1 MPNCYIMI
9 GLPASGKDY
18 YIETNK
24 EEDDVV
30 VSSDKI
36 REELLGDV
44 NDQKHN
50 GEVFNEMFK
59 RACVALKNGQNVYYN
74 ATNINRRRRISL
86 INEIKNNAKVD
97 ICFWAIV
104 IATPYERCLINNDE
118 RKRKVPKE
126 VIKRMYYHFEPPA
139 PEEGFSHCI
148 LEQLFENV
156 DLNAIKKDAYE
167 VSHDNPHHSLTIGE
181 HMNSAYFYM
190 GKYLRSNK
198 IADDECKNRSYG
210 LILLDAAEWHDIG
223 KVETKTFRDGIAHY
237 YNHQNVGA
245 YLYLCSEEAHYSP
258 DYLAV
263 ANLIYHHMDF
273 FDDKKIEKDKAFHSK
288 KFMEMLSL
296 LHEMDVKAH

>member
-18 YIETNK
+18 YIEKNK

-36 REELLGDV
+36 REELFGDV

-59 RACVALKNGQNVYYN
+59 GTCAALKNGQNVYYN
-74 ATNINRRRRISL
+74 ATNINRRRRINL
-86 INEIKNNAKVD
+86 IKEIKSAVKDD
-97 ICFWAIV
+97 ICFYAII
-104 IATPYERCLINNDE
+104 IATPYERCLFNNSQRE
-118 RKRKVPKE
+118 RKVPKE
-126 VIKRMYYHFEPPA
+126 IIKRMYYHFEPPA
-139 PEEGFSHCI
+139 FEEGFSHCI
-148 LEQLFENV
+148 LEPLCEVV
-156 DLNAIKKDAYE
+156 DLNVIKKDSYE
-167 VSHDNPHHSLTIGE
+167 ISHDNPHHSLTIGE

-190 GKYLRSNK
+190 SQFLLSNK
-198 IADDECKNRSYG
+198 LDDNECKNRDYN

-223 KVETKTFRDGIAHY
+223 KVETKTFRNGIAHY

-245 YLYLCSEEAHYSP
+245 YLYLCSEEAYHN

-273 FDDKKIEKDKAFHSK
+273 FDEKKIEKDKAFWPE
-288 KFMEMLSL
+288 KFMVMLSL
-296 LHEMDVKAH
+296 LHIVDVKAH

>member
-18 YIETNK
+18 YIEK
-24 EEDDVV
+24 YREENEIV
-30 VSSDKI
+30 VSSDGI
-36 REELLGDV
+36 REELFGDV

-59 RACVALKNGQNVYYN
+59 RACAALKNGQNVYYN
-74 ATNINRRRRISL
+74 ATNINRRRRINL
-86 INEIKNNAKVD
+86 IKEIKNNIKVD
-97 ICFWAIV
+97 ICFYAVV

-126 VIKRMYYHFEPPA
+126 VIKRMYYHFEPPTF
-139 PEEGFSHCI
+139 EEGFSHCI

-181 HMNSAYFYM
+181 HMNSAYFHM
-190 GKYLRSNK
+190 SQYLLSNK
-198 IADDECKNRSYG
+198 MDDDECKNRIYN
-210 LILLDAAEWHDIG
+210 LILVDAAEWHDIG
-223 KVETKTFRDGIAHY
+223 KVETKTFRDEIAHY

-273 FDDKKIEKDKAFHSK
+273 FDDKKIEKDKTFHSE